1 MPQQRCEPLTAQT
14 DSSVASTATLTD
26 GRARCQR
33 GPGGGRGGSRFGVLG
48 VGFVNSVSEICREFL
63 HDVGLKGVKI
73 RIHSGCGS
81 VVLVQETAE
90 VVAALDGNAG
100 R

>member
-1 MPQQRCEPLTAQT
+1 
-14 DSSVASTATLTD
+14 
-26 GRARCQR
+26 
-33 GPGGGRGGSRFGVLG
+33 LG